1 MRNRRLIGPTAI
13 CLILS
18 GLVADHLYLSD
29 SRWSALAFLS
39 KIVSVIAAIFGPA
52 LNPAL
57 YVWLDDVL
65 VPMTMIVLALV
76 LLWLTVARAK
86 GAMSKATPNL
96 DELPR
101 LAPKSIAVPQPAKAA
116 EPVPSMPSSQP
127 WKGRLASKLTISFGS
142 LALIFVG
149 LVSVI
154 TYTRVSSTL
163 ETEIKNRARLSV
175 IGLSEI
181 ARRPGTAHG
190 ETGLGRAIENYLSN
204 ESVAY
209 IYVEDG
215 EGKIIAHMPRELPR
229 FLGGEAPKSAVRAV
243 NGVEIEYRGLPVFEI
258 AARVGEPNGGY
269 VHLAIWRDIIHEEI
283 QQVLTPIV
291 ATILILLCG
300 VSAVFAWVVGYWML
314 PFSEL
319 ALYAQRISQGEL
331 DLDLAIK
338 EKSDEVGD
346 LARSFARMRSSLY
359 AVLIRSK
366 QAQPTNHSNIRR
378 APGS

>member
-1 MRNRRLIGPTAI
+1 MRNRRLIGPTSI
-13 CLILS
+13 CLFLA

-29 SRWSALAFLS
+29 SRWSVLAFLS
-39 KIVSVIAAIFGPA
+39 KFASVVVAIFGPA

-65 VPMTMIVLALV
+65 VPLTMIALALV
-76 LLWLTVARAK
+76 LLWLTLARAK
-86 GAMSKATPNL
+86 KAMSKATPDL

-101 LAPKSIAVPQPAKAA
+101 LAPKSLSIAQPAKAA
-116 EPVPSMPSSQP
+116 EAVSSSPSSQP
-127 WKGRLASKLTISFGS
+127 WKWRFASKLTISFGC
-142 LALIFVG
+142 LALIFAA

-181 ARRPGTAHG
+181 ANRSGTALG
-190 ETGLGRAIENYLSN
+190 DLGLSRAVQNHLLN
-204 ESVAY
+204 NSVAY

-229 FLGGEAPKSAVRAV
+229 FLAGEASKSGVRAV

-269 VHLAIWRDIIHEEI
+269 AHLAIWSDTIHDEI
-283 QQVLTPIV
+283 RQVLTPIV
-291 ATILILLCG
+291 AAILILLCG
-300 VSAVFAWVVGYWML
+300 VSAVFAWVAWHLML

-319 ALYAQRISQGEL
+319 ALYAKRISQGEL
-331 DLDLAIK
+331 DLDLTIK
-338 EKSDEVGD
+338 EKSDEVRD
-346 LARSFARMRSSLY
+346 LARSFARLRSSLF

-366 QAQPTNHSNIRR
+366 EAPQATNHSNI
-378 APGS
+378 G